1 MKPAKG
7 AFALLFERF
16 TVLGQRVRARR
27 SRGRGSGATAR
38 EILDQPPRPVR
49 EGDDGS
55 PTVPTP
61 HW

>member
-1 MKPAKG
+1 MKQAKG
-7 AFALLFERF
+7 AFVLLLERF
-16 TVLGQRVRARR
+16 TLLGHRMRTRQRRP
-27 SRGRGSGATAR
+27 GGDGAAAR

-49 EGDDGS
+49 EGDGDA

>member
-1 MKPAKG
+1 
-7 AFALLFERF
+7 
-16 TVLGQRVRARR
+16 VRARR
-27 SRGRGSGATAR
+27 RRGGGAGATAR

-49 EGDDGS
+49 EGDDDS

>member
-7 AFALLFERF
+7 AFVMLYERF
-16 TVLGQRVRARR
+16 TVLGDWVRARQR
-27 SRGRGSGATAR
+27 RGEADEATAR

-49 EGDDGS
+49 EGDDDS
-55 PTVPTP
+55 PGVPTP

>member
-7 AFALLFERF
+7 AFALLIERF
-16 TVLGQRVRARR
+16 TVLGQRVRGRQRR
-27 SRGRGSGATAR
+27 AGGDGAAAR

-49 EGDDGS
+49 EGDDDAPS
-55 PTVPTP
+55 VPTP

>member
-7 AFALLFERF
+7 AFVLLFGRF
-16 TVLGQRVRARR
+16 TVLGHWARARR
-27 SRGRGSGATAR
+27 RRGGGDGATAR
-38 EILDQPPRPVR
+38 EVLDQPPRPVR
-49 EGDDGS
+49 GGDDGS

>member
-7 AFALLFERF
+7 AFVMLFARF
-16 TVLGQRVRARR
+16 TVLGHWVRDRR
-27 SRGRGSGATAR
+27 HRGGGAGATAR

>member
-7 AFALLFERF
+7 AFVLLFARF
-16 TVLGQRVRARR
+16 TPLGNWV
-27 SRGRGSGATAR
+27 RGRQWRAGGEGTAAR
-38 EILDQPPRPVR
+38 EILDEPPRPVR

-55 PTVPTP
+55 PSVPTP

>member
-7 AFALLFERF
+7 AFALLLERF
-16 TVLGQRVRARR
+16 TVLGHRVRGRQRR
-27 SRGRGSGATAR
+27 GGGEGTTAR

-55 PTVPTP
+55 PSVPTP

>member
-1 MKPAKG
+1 VKPAKG
-7 AFALLFERF
+7 AFILLFERF
-16 TVLGQRVRARR
+16 TVLGHRVRARR
-27 SRGRGSGATAR
+27 RRGGGAGATAR

-49 EGDDGS
+49 EGDDDS

>member
-7 AFALLFERF
+7 AFVLLLERF
-16 TVLGQRVRARR
+16 TVLGHWARARQR
-27 SRGRGSGATAR
+27 RVDGDGATAR

-49 EGDDGS
+49 EGDDDA